1 MTVTHCQ
8 ALNGVGSAWNDLI
21 HHNRFGNFWKS
32 GCFWAE
38 ISERFKREQRRRSG
52 PRTVVGMFRN
62 KHSPD
67 SHKRKRRTLVFLHSQ
82 TELPD
87 VCLSM
92 IHSLSFA
99 PLCHVKSMLS
109 REARVSH
116 VGFGSALGNKWIILD
131 ALPYLCD
138 WGARSLI
145 FKKEI
150 IAQHVINVT
159 SEQWPALCITLLQ
172 ASSCTSVISCGY
184 LPPTQAV
191 SDGLYGKSNPWHQ
204 KKNERAGVKNTREDW
219 CAFHFLE
226 CWVLRSFGRSSNQT
240 AEISSIIYTF

>member
-21 HHNRFGNFWKS
+21 HHNRFGNFRKS
-32 GCFWAE
+32 GCFCAE

-52 PRTVVGMFRN
+52 PRTVAGMFRN
-62 KHSPD
+62 KRSPD
-67 SHKRKRRTLVFLHSQ
+67 SHKRKRCTLVFLHSQ

-92 IHSLSFA
+92 IHSLGFA

-159 SEQWPALCITLLQ
+159 SEQWPALCITP
-172 ASSCTSVISCGY
+172 A
-184 LPPTQAV
+184 
-191 SDGLYGKSNPWHQ
+191 
-204 KKNERAGVKNTREDW
+204 AGVLLHLCDQLWLLTPHAGCLRRSIWKIKPLT
-219 CAFHFLE
+219 LE
-226 CWVLRSFGRSSNQT
+226 KKKWKSRR
-240 AEISSIIYTF
+240 

>member
-1 MTVTHCQ
+1 MTVTRCQ
-8 ALNGVGSAWNDLI
+8 ALNGVGSARNDLI
-21 HHNRFGNFWKS
+21 HHNFRKS
-32 GCFWAE
+32 GCFCTE
-38 ISERFKREQRRRSG
+38 ISERFKRERRRRSG
-52 PRTVVGMFRN
+52 PCTVRN
-62 KHSPD
+62 KRSSD
-67 SHKRKRRTLVFLHSQ
+67 SYKRKRCTLVFLHSQ

-92 IHSLSFA
+92 IHSAGFA
-99 PLCHVKSMLS
+99 PLCHVKSVLS

-159 SEQWPALCITLLQ
+159 SEQWPALCITPAAGVLLHLCDQ
-172 ASSCTSVISCGY
+172 LWLLTPHVGCLRRAIWKIKPLT
-184 LPPTQAV
+184 L
-191 SDGLYGKSNPWHQ
+191 K
-204 KKNERAGVKNTREDW
+204 KKNWKSVR
-219 CAFHFLE
+219 
-226 CWVLRSFGRSSNQT
+226 
-240 AEISSIIYTF
+240 